1 MPVVDGK
8 KYAYTKKGKA
18 QAARASGK
26 KAGKSGAGR
35 NKPDSSSVNAGN
47 MRGGQPKGTK

>member
-18 QAARASGK
+18 QAARAK
-26 KAGKSGAGR
+26 KTGKSGAGR
-35 NKPDSSSVNAGN
+35 NKPDSSSVSAGN